1 MIHFGCFSPVR
12 VCLLLA
18 LLSMMGATWLLE
30 NPGHSTITL
39 HPWLQWLVKTIRK
52 AGGRESFLELSN
64 VFNQLLL
71 LVDRRPKSYRFG
83 SEIWSS
89 KFWVYHNLV
98 GGCRLCPLAA
108 EVFKFVFSMRH
119 YKAKSVKPTMI
130 ITNNEVMGGLSRG
143 KLRRCKRKGAKPT
156 TKRYRDGEGK
166 ARFCGTA
173 SLKESQILGTALLQ
187 VCLYIYII
195 RSGGDCL
202 VKQNLLDTSC
212 LKTNSGSSGKGDI
225 THHNTSIIYKDQ
237 GIVYNKLYIYIHT
250 FLSNRKMLENARK

>member
-187 VCLYIYII
+187 VCLYIYI
-195 RSGGDCL
+195 
-202 VKQNLLDTSC
+202 
-212 LKTNSGSSGKGDI
+212 
-225 THHNTSIIYKDQ
+225 
-237 GIVYNKLYIYIHT
+237 
-250 FLSNRKMLENARK
+250 FL